1 MPGKAAQIQCTEK
14 QLAILKKLAAA
25 TTAPRRIALRTR
37 IILVGYEKK
46 FNRDIAAQ
54 VGLHPDQVGVWRR
67 RWNESF
73 EALVAIEC
81 RESTAALTRAIE
93 QVLSDAP
100 RSGVPGTF
108 TAEQVTQ
115 ILATAC
121 EPPENSG
128 RPIDNWT
135 HRELTDEVIT
145 RRFVSSI
152 SVRQVG
158 RYLEQA
164 DLQPHRSK
172 YWLNTKEKDPD
183 VFEQQSVTEHCV

>member
-1 MPGKAAQIQCTEK
+1 MSGKAAKIQCTEK

-25 TTAPRRIALRTR
+25 RKASQRIVQRTR
-37 IILVGYEKK
+37 IILIGNEKE

-54 VGLHPDQVGVWRR
+54 VGLCLDQVGVWRR
-67 RWNESF
+67 SWNESL
-73 EALVAIEC
+73 EALIAIEC

-100 RSGVPGTF
+100 RSGSPGTF

-121 EPPENSG
+121 EPPENTA

-135 HRELTDEVIT
+135 HRENEVIT
-145 RRFVSSI
+145 RQFVSSI
-152 SVRQVG
+152 SVRHHGEAIVIEG
-158 RYLEQA
+158 KSYRTN
-164 DLQPHRSK
+164 DDS
-172 YWLNTKEKDPD
+172 D
-183 VFEQQSVTEHCV
+183 S